1 MPSNETSRLFVAIVP
16 PAQIVRGLLAA
27 ASTLAKQLPPRA
39 VRWAP
44 VEKLHLT
51 LNFLG
56 EIQVARVPEIRSALR
71 SACEGY
77 FSHQVRVAGF
87 GVFPNR
93 SRPQII
99 WVGLTGDLR
108 PVENLKKSVDAHLGD
123 FEDRPFR
130 PHLTLGRAVAM
141 NPGARKS
148 LAIFLDEQKDCD
160 FGLWRIEK
168 VDLVQSV
175 LSSQGSIY
183 TTIDSNLLESE
194 S

>member
-1 MPSNETSRLFVAIVP
+1 MTSNETSRLFVAIVP
-16 PAQIVRGLLAA
+16 PAQIVKRLRDA
-27 ASTLAKQLPPRA
+27 ASALAKQLPPRA
-39 VRWAP
+39 VRWTQT
-44 VEKLHLT
+44 EKLHLT

-56 EIQVARVPEIRSALR
+56 EVEVARVPEIRLALQ
-71 SACEGY
+71 SACKGH

-87 GVFPNR
+87 GAFPNR

-99 WVGLTGDLR
+99 WVGLTGDSR
-108 PVENLKKSVDAHLGD
+108 PVEKLKKSVDAHLGN

-130 PHLTLGRAVAM
+130 PHLTLGRAAAM

-148 LAIFLDEQKDCD
+148 LAKFLDEQTDCD
-160 FGLWRIEK
+160 FGPWRIER

-175 LSSQGSIY
+175 LSSQGSTY
-183 TTIDSNLLESE
+183 TTIDSNLLKSK